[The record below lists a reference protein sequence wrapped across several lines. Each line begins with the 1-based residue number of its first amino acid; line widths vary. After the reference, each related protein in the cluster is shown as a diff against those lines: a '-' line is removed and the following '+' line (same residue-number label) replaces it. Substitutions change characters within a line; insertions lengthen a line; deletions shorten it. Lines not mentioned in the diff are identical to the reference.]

1 MDYSYSF
8 NRDEDVEYTGQ
19 YVETINTQIRGKDL
33 PLGPLFSGIES
44 FTVACGFE
52 LNGSGIGLVAKPE

>member
-1 MDYSYSF
+1 MDYNYNF
-8 NRDEDVEYTGQ
+8 NRDEEVEYTGQ
-19 YVETINTQIRGKDL
+19 YVQTVNTQIRGRDL
-33 PLGPLFSGIES
+33 PLAPLFSGIES

>member
-1 MDYSYSF
+1 MDHSYSF
-8 NRDEDVEYTGQ
+8 NRDEEVDYTGQ
-19 YVETINTQIRGKDL
+19 YTQGVQTHIRGRDL
-33 PLGPLFSGIES
+33 PLGPIFSGIES

>member
-1 MDYSYSF
+1 MDYSYTF

-33 PLGPLFSGIES
+33 PLGPLFIGIES

-52 LNGSGIGLVAKPE
+52 LNGSGIGLISKPE

>member
-1 MDYSYSF
+1 MDYSYGF
-8 NRDEDVEYTGQ
+8 NRDEDTEYTGQ
-19 YVETINTQIRGKDL
+19 YIETIHTQIRGRDL
-33 PLGPLFSGIES
+33 PLGSVFSGIES

>member
-1 MDYSYSF
+1 MHYSYNF

-44 FTVACGFE
+44 FTAACGFE

>member
-1 MDYSYSF
+1 MDYSYTF

-44 FTVACGFE
+44 FTAACGFE
-52 LNGSGIGLVAKPE
+52 LNGSGIGLVAEPE